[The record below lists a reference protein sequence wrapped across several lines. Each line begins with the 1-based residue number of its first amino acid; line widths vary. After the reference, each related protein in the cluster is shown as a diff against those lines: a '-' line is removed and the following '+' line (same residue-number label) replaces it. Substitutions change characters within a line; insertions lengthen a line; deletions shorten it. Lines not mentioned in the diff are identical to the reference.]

1 MAALKWLPE
10 AQDDLR
16 RLYAFILPHSPQ
28 AASRAIDVI
37 IEGVDGLIDF
47 PELGSPWE
55 PDTDFRELPVRF
67 GAKGYVV
74 RYRLFEDQVIIARVW
89 HSLEDR

>member
-1 MAALKWLPE
+1 MVALKWLPE

-16 RLYAFILPHSPQ
+16 RLYEFISPHSSQ

-37 IEGVDGLIDF
+37 LAGVDKLQDF
-47 PELGSPWE
+47 PETGYLWE
-55 PDTDFRELPVRF
+55 PDTDYRELPLRF

-74 RYRLFEDQVIIARVW
+74 RYRLLENQIIIVRIW
-89 HSLEDR
+89 HSLENR

>member
-1 MAALKWLPE
+1 MAIIKWLPE

-16 RLYAFILPHSPQ
+16 RLYEFILPHSPQ
-28 AASRAIDVI
+28 AATRAVDVI
-37 IEGVDGLIDF
+37 IEGVDGLSDF
-47 PELGSPWE
+47 PETGHLWE
-55 PDTDFRELPVRF
+55 PDTDYRELPIRF

-74 RYRLFEDQVIIARVW
+74 RYRLFEEQVIIARVW